1 MQGMVIYYI
10 RFKNSSYIYREMN
23 EMITCSKMNGNGND
37 FLIINNMDLKY
48 DTSTLIGL
56 TKKICRRR
64 ESIGAD
70 GLLVVEPSNVHAFKM
85 RLINRDGVEGEMC
98 GNGARCMARYAYEK
112 KIIDDKK
119 MTFETLGGDVEAEV
133 NGNRVILKL
142 AEVDLD
148 NAVVDKMDQVGDF
161 NFSYTYM
168 VVGVP
173 HVVIF
178 ESIRRSD
185 DEYRKYGRL
194 IRNRLD
200 LFPEGANVNF
210 VVAREDKKD
219 TLDVVTYERGVED
232 LTLSC
237 GTGSTASAIASVL
250 IGLTGPN
257 VDVFNP
263 GGLNKVSI
271 KFESSNKIVPKLEG
285 GALLVADLT
294 LTEEALA

>member
-1 MQGMVIYYI
+1 
-10 RFKNSSYIYREMN
+10 
-23 EMITCSKMNGNGND
+23 MITCSKMNGNGND

>member
-1 MQGMVIYYI
+1 
-10 RFKNSSYIYREMN
+10 MN